1 MARQS
6 RNLGFFQTSQAQRE
20 PDAGVPAHAKPARQ
34 RCSQTPS
41 AGSHAIATARPSRLV
56 TEASWLPCICTCMRA
71 GARLAELPAF
81 SRLPDKLEPSLSSS
95 DACTRRSR
103 EQCSQTSA
111 TVPIERQVQEVP
123 TGTSKLAASGC
134 ESIVARGAAVTSAP
148 RGQYDTAIPF
158 ECECR
163 AHRDRSFHMSRR
175 ASRISR
181 RWPDLARGA
190 RCEMRDMTVVVVVVC
205 QSE

>member
-1 MARQS
+1 MQSPHGNAALRHPRRARMLLPPLAPRDS
-6 RNLGFFQTSQAQRE
+6 SPG
-20 PDAGVPAHAKPARQ
+20 PAGYPASVHA
-34 RCSQTPS
+34 
-41 AGSHAIATARPSRLV
+41 
-56 TEASWLPCICTCMRA
+56 CIHTCMCA

-158 ECECR
+158 ECGCR